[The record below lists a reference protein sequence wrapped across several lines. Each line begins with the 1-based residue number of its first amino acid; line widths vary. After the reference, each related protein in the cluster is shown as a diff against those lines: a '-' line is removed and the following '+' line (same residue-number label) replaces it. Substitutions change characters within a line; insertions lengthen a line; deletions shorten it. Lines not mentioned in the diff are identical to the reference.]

1 MNYRMQRLM
10 WRILGYVVLVI
21 ILIVVIFPIYWIF
34 LTAVKPATLT
44 YSPQPSL
51 WTNEPTLDNV
61 RDLVDR
67 FPFFRWMLNSLRVA
81 LTSTLVAVGVGTLA
95 AYSLSR
101 LRYPGRQI
109 LSGVFFTVYL
119 VPASLLFVPLFVLMN
134 EYRLLDNLWG
144 LSWTYMTFT
153 IPFCTW
159 ILKAY
164 FASIPRELEDAAMVD
179 GASRLTALIRIILP
193 VASPGIASAS
203 IFAFTLSWNE
213 FLFAFIFIRDNEK
226 LTLGPGLTNLLFG
239 DIFLWGQMMAAA
251 VMMSLPVIILYFVAQ
266 RFVVSGLTAGSV
278 KG

>member
-1 MNYRMQRLM
+1 MTHRMQQRL
-10 WRILGYVVLVI
+10 WRYLGYFVLVI
-21 ILIVVIFPIYWIF
+21 ILIIVLFPIYWIF
-34 LTAVKPATLT
+34 LTAVKPETLT
-44 YSPQPSL
+44 YSPKPAL

-61 RDLVDR
+61 RDLFAR
-67 FPFFRWMLNSLRVA
+67 FPFLRWMLNSVRVA
-81 LTSTLVAVGVGTLA
+81 VTSTVVAVGVGTLA

-101 LRYPGRQI
+101 LRYPGRQV
-109 LSGVFFTVYL
+109 LSGLFFTVYL

-134 EYRLLDNLWG
+134 EYQLLDNLWG

-159 ILKAY
+159 MLKAY
-164 FASIPRELEDAAMVD
+164 FSSIPRELEDAALVD
-179 GASRLTALIRIILP
+179 GASRLTALVRIILP

-213 FLFAFIFIRDNEK
+213 FLFAFIFIRDNDK

-239 DIFLWGQMMAAA
+239 DIFLWGQMMSAA
-251 VMMSLPVIILYFVAQ
+251 VLMSLPVIILYFVAQ
-266 RFVVSGLTAGSV
+266 RYVVSGLTAGSV